1 MIDIKLK
8 MSNKDNIDNNYLE
21 YFKIIQNTISR
32 MAQNSFFIKAWSIT
46 IIAGI
51 SVLTFSFIT
60 SLIFTIL
67 IGVIII
73 FWVLDTYYLR
83 LERLYRFLYE
93 DVVNAFNDPSRKTQ
107 IKLFDMKY
115 EAFKKNVHSF
125 PRIMVSKSEGLF
137 YITLTLALCF
147 LIVLNIFF

>member
-1 MIDIKLK
+1 
-8 MSNKDNIDNNYLE
+8 MSNKDNIDSNYLE

-32 MAQNSFFIKAWSIT
+32 FGQNSFLIKAWSIT

-51 SVLTFSFIT
+51 SVLTISFIT

-73 FWVLDTYYLR
+73 FWILDTYYLR

-93 DVVNAFNDPSRKTQ
+93 DVVNAFNDSSRKTQ

-115 EAFKKNVHSF
+115 EGFKKNIHSF

-137 YITLTLALCF
+137 YITITLVMCIL
-147 LIVLNIFF
+147 LVLNLFF